1 MATVRA
7 ADLILVYSTEKVSLL
22 VLQKFGAILS
32 SGSFLPV

>member
-7 ADLILVYSTEKVSLL
+7 ADLILVYSTESLL